1 MNNYNIIMSN
11 PISQYNLDCK
21 CRPWVWQS
29 DTSGRGED
37 KFPVHNARGA
47 QDHAL
52 YRKSRKQKKSRKL
65 R

>member
-1 MNNYNIIMSN
+1 MSN

-52 YRKSRKQKKSRKL
+52 YRKSRKHR
-65 R
+65 